1 MLRSEHETK
10 LNIKYCHLYDPLQP
24 ELGIAQQDLL
34 LDGEEGALRVL
45 LSWCQCAGGG
55 GVGGVTVITILDT
68 RSGAVQHVTCHV
80 ARDSENYPV
89 FVAGLS

>member
-1 MLRSEHETK
+1 MLRSEHETH
-10 LNIKYCHLYDPLQP
+10 LYYCDLYDPLQP

-34 LDGEEGALRVL
+34 LDGEEGALCVL

-55 GVGGVTVITILDT
+55 RVGGVTVITILDT

-80 ARDSENYPV
+80 SRDSENYPV